1 MAHQLKNTFR
11 KLGASGW
18 FILGVMSL
26 ILGFIGA
33 FLPLLPTTV
42 FIIFAAFCFGKSSPK
57 MQTWLENTKI
67 FGPMIL
73 DWRKNGAIAVQY
85 KIIATTMMVV
95 VFIFSLLSDF
105 PLWLLITQAGLM
117 LTGATYILTRP
128 HS

>member
-1 MAHQLKNTFR
+1 MENTFR
-11 KLGASGW
+11 KLGKSGW
-18 FILGVMSL
+18 FILGLVSL

-57 MQTWLENTKI
+57 MQAWLENTKI

-73 DWRKNGAIAVQY
+73 DWRKNGAIAVRY
-85 KIIATTMMVV
+85 KIMAITMMAA
-95 VFIFSLLSDF
+95 VFTFSLLSDL
-105 PLWLLITQAGLM
+105 PIWLLLTQAGLM
-117 LTGATYILTRP
+117 LTGATYVLTRP